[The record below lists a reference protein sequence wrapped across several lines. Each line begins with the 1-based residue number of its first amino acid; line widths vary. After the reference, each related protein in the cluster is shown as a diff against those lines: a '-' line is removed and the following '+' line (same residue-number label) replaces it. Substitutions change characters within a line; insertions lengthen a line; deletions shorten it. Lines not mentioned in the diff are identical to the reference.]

1 MAEVALPL
9 LVLGGLYIHS
19 NKKDNTKKKESYTN
33 MGVNNSNNLPN
44 TNVKNENFPILK
56 PIEHD
61 SKNYI
66 REYINPNQ
74 TTDKFFD
81 GKSHLSHINVEN
93 INYRNSVMNNE
104 INSMSGNKINNKDFK
119 HNNMVPFFGSKITG
133 PRMDSNYSESI
144 LDSHQGSG
152 SQQIKK
158 VEQAPLFKPED
169 NVQHNH
175 GMPNNSEFLLSRQ
188 IPSNKIANVLPWEQE
203 KVAPGLG
210 LGYTTEGAGGFNSG
224 MLDRTTWKP
233 PTVDEL
239 RVKTNPKISYDL
251 NGHQGP
257 AESKINNLP
266 VIGTVEK
273 YRPNTDYALG
283 PERWFTTANV
293 LGQSQIPETILPDN
307 NRLNTTNEYYGVGG
321 NAGDSKA
328 SYYKG
333 NYEQSSRPELSPN
346 DFNHASAQGQGSAN
360 IYDYGMKGYNI
371 SNNNRNSNCQ
381 PDNSSAGGINGTFRA
396 IMAPIVDALRP
407 SKKENVIGNSN
418 QTGNVTALVPNL
430 PITNPNNSVKTTI
443 KETTVDKIGLNH
455 LNVSHISV
463 PEGGYQNSQFEIK
476 DQERNF
482 GDSSSMGYVNGPQ
495 GQMNTVAWN
504 NQSNNVN
511 KTYENWPMPGGTQIF
526 NGSENIQFSKNDK
539 DRVNNRLPSSDNII
553 QKNDLLNRSIPSLDT
568 YGKINLP
575 QQYNN
580 EVNEDRI
587 NPDIL
592 SAFKT
597 NPYAQSLQSY

>member
-19 NKKDNTKKKESYTN
+19 NKKDSKKKESYTN
-33 MGVNNSNNLPN
+33 MQVKDINNLPN
-44 TNVKNENFPILK
+44 TSVKNENFPNLK
-56 PIEHD
+56 EIEPD

-81 GKSHLSHINVEN
+81 GKSYLSHVNNEN
-93 INYRNSVMNNE
+93 ISNRNTVNNE
-104 INSMSGNKINNKDFK
+104 INSMAGNKINSKDFK
-119 HNNMVPFFGSKITG
+119 HTNMVPFFGSKITG
-133 PRMDSNYSESI
+133 ARIDSKHSESI
-144 LDSHQGSG
+144 LDNRQGSG

-169 NVQHNH
+169 NVQHNY

-188 IPSNKIANVLPWEQE
+188 IPSTKIANVLPWEQE

-210 LGYTTEGAGGFNSG
+210 LGYTTEGAGGYNSG
-224 MLDRTTWKP
+224 MLDRSSWKP
-233 PTVDEL
+233 QTVDEL

-273 YRPNTDYALG
+273 YRQNTDYELG

-293 LGQSQIPETILPDN
+293 LAPTQIPETILPDT
-307 NRLNTTNEYYGVGG
+307 NRLNTSNEYYGVGG

-333 NYEQSSRPELSPN
+333 NYEQCSRPELSPN
-346 DFNHASAQGQGSAN
+346 DFNHASAVGQGSAN
-360 IYDYGMKGYNI
+360 AFDYGIKGYNI
-371 SNNNRNSNCQ
+371 SQNNRNSNCQ
-381 PDNSSAGGINGTFRA
+381 PDNSSVGGINGTFKA

-407 SKKENVIGNSN
+407 SKKENVIKNSN
-418 QTGNVTALVPNL
+418 KTGNVTSLVPNL

-443 KETTVDKIGLNH
+443 KETTVDKIGLNY

-463 PEGGYQNSQFEIK
+463 PEGGYQNSQLEVK
-476 DQERNF
+476 DQQRNQ
-482 GDSSSMGYVNGPQ
+482 GDSSSMGYVNGPN

-504 NQSNNVN
+504 NQHNNVN
-511 KTYENWPMPGGTQIF
+511 KTYESWPMPGGTQIF

-539 DRVNNRLPSSDNII
+539 DRLNNRLPSNDNII

-575 QQYNN
+575 QQYSN
-580 EVNEDRI
+580 ELNEDRI